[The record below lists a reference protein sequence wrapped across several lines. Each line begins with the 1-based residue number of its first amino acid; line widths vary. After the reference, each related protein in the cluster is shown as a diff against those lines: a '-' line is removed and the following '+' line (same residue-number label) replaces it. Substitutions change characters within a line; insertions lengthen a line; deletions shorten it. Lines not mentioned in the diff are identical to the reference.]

1 MKIRTL
7 IVDDEPPARA
17 KLRNLLAPEADIDL
31 CGEAGNGDDA
41 IRLIGELRPDLLF
54 LDVQMPAPD
63 GLAVLRAVRDEWLPC
78 TVFTTAHAEHAVEAF
93 ALHALDYLLKPYS
106 RARFAAA
113 LNRARGELARR
124 RGAADERVGALLRDP
139 AVGPAL
145 TERFLVKTNERYCV
159 VRSSDIDWVEAA
171 ANYVVLHTAQG
182 NHILRRTLASLE
194 AELDPARFFRVSR
207 SALVQLDRV
216 SAIEA
221 VRAGEHVLSLAGGAR
236 VAMTRGLRDLQQR
249 LQGSGRR

>member
-7 IVDDEPPARA
+7 IVDDEPPARE
-17 KLRNLLAPEADIDL
+17 KLRTLLAAENDIEL

-93 ALHALDYLLKPYS
+93 ALHALDYLLKPFS

-113 LNRARGELARR
+113 LDRARHELARR
-124 RGAADERVGALLRDP
+124 DGRADERVGALLRDP
-139 AVGPAL
+139 AVGTTP

-159 VRSSDIDWVEAA
+159 VRSGEIEWVEAA
-171 ANYVVLHTAQG
+171 ANYVVLHTSQG
-182 NHILRRTLASLE
+182 NHILRRTLAGLE

-216 SAIEA
+216 RAIEA
-221 VRAGEHVLSLAGGAR
+221 VRAGEHVLSLESGAR
-236 VAMTRGLRDLQQR
+236 VAMTCGLRDLQQR
-249 LQGSGRR
+249 LQGPARK